1 MRNDGS
7 FRRTEKIFKIIKE
20 KPVEIDSED
29 EESEAEDDISRSCE
43 VDKDQYKSVYR
54 KSKNLI
60 KKSLDNSYLRS
71 TNLISLI

>member
-1 MRNDGS
+1 M
-7 FRRTEKIFKIIKE
+7 
-20 KPVEIDSED
+20 EIDSED